1 MYMAFFMAKK
11 FCLKIMA
18 FFLAS
23 LCIVSIPQKALAEET
38 ASLEENKLYSKACVL
53 MDGDSGRIL
62 FGKNETLA
70 LANAST
76 TKILTAIVCLENSDM
91 DEIVTASA
99 KAASQPKVHL
109 GMKEGE
115 QFYVRDLLYAM
126 MLESFNDCAM
136 ALAEHVGGSMEGFA
150 GLLNSKASQ
159 IGCTDTYFITPNGL
173 DAENEENFHHT
184 TAADLALLMK
194 YCCWDSE
201 ASKIFLEITQSPA
214 HSFTNLA
221 GKNYAVSNKNAF
233 LSMMPEAISGKTG
246 FTSAAGYCYVGAI
259 ESDGRKYTIA
269 LLACGWPNHRT
280 YKWSDA
286 KSLFCYG
293 MDYYRPKM
301 VTFPDT
307 VYSIEVV
314 NGRKAESTLLDW
326 GKKVTIPAG
335 AALTEKKQS
344 YLLKEE
350 ESFSYEIELPKKIYR
365 KVNAGDVV
373 GKIRCYLDGTC
384 ILEREIY
391 INDGCELWDFSSL
404 RTCFW
409 KSYFIM

>member
-1 MYMAFFMAKK
+1 MK
-11 FCLKIMA
+11 
-18 FFLAS
+18 
-23 LCIVSIPQKALAEET
+23 
-38 ASLEENKLYSKACVL
+38 ENELYSKACVL

-76 TKILTAIVCLENSDM
+76 TKILTAIVCLENSDL

-136 ALAEHVGGSMEGFA
+136 ALAEHVSGSMEGFA
-150 GLLNSKASQ
+150 GLLNEKASQ

-173 DAENEENFHHT
+173 DAENEESFHHT

-194 YCCWDSE
+194 YCCWDSKE
-201 ASKIFLEITQSPA
+201 AKTFLEITQSMT
-214 HSFTNLA
+214 HSFTNLS
-221 GKNYAVSNKNAF
+221 GKNYTVSNKNAF

-259 ESDGRKYTIA
+259 ESEGRKYTIA

-286 KSLFCYG
+286 KSLFGYG
-293 MDYYRPKM
+293 MEYYRAKM
-301 VTFPDT
+301 ISFTDT
-307 VYSIEVV
+307 VYSIEIV
-314 NGRKAESTLLDW
+314 NGRKADSTLSDW
-326 GKKVTIPAG
+326 GKKVAIPAG
-335 AALTEKKQS
+335 AVLTETNQS
-344 YLLKEE
+344 YLLAEE
-350 ESFSYEIELPKKIYR
+350 ENFSYELELPKKIYR

-373 GKIRCYLDGTC
+373 GKIKCYLNGAC
-384 ILEREIY
+384 IAEKEIY
-391 INDGCELWDFSSL
+391 INEGCDLWGFSNL
-404 RTCFW
+404 FTCFR
-409 KSYFIM
+409 KAYFIM